1 MPYNTTQHNIM
12 IDIAIDYPFLFFKRK
27 ATGKAPTSWDE
38 LTEQQFI
45 AISRTIHG
53 TEPDFRLLSILTGI
67 SKTLLKKL
75 PQIHLIRLYEQVE
88 FIGKAGNVHSEFIIN
103 KIAGYVCPKPKLNS
117 LTFGQFIFADSHYND
132 WQSGKRS
139 KALNNLIA
147 SLYLLPGEKFDNETI
162 PERAAIISSTDPD
175 IRRAIAFNY
184 GLILTWIAEC
194 YPLIF
199 HSSGENTGGDITPKK
214 QSGWLKLFDSLV
226 GDDIINRDRYAEI
239 PIHTVFRH
247 LTNKYKENARKG

>member
-1 MPYNTTQHNIM
+1 MRPLTKSVKM

-53 TEPDFRLLSILTGI
+53 AEPDFRFLSILTGI
-67 SKTLLKKL
+67 GKNLLKKL
-75 PQIHLIRLYEQVE
+75 TPVHLLRLSEQVE

-103 KIAGYVCPKPKLNS
+103 QIAGYVCPKPKLNS

-184 GLILTWIAEC
+184 GLILKWIAGC
-194 YPLIF
+194 YPLLF
-199 HSSGENTGGDITPKK
+199 NSSEEDVVGANDIRPK
-214 QSGWLKLFDSLV
+214 QSGWLKLFESLV
-226 GDDIINRDRYAEI
+226 GDDLINRDRYAEI
-239 PIHTVFRH
+239 PIHTVFRY
-247 LTNKYKENARKG
+247 LTTKYKENAKQS